1 MTNDLIA
8 DMLTRVRNAGRA
20 GHENVEVKI
29 NNTCEKI
36 LGILKTEGFI
46 EGFVVFKSGA
56 ARMAKIDLKYYQN
69 QAVFSAIE
77 RISKPGRR
85 IYLPWKEIKP
95 TRNNMGLS
103 IFSTPKGVLSEKE
116 AKFQHVGGEY
126 LCRIY

>member
-8 DMLTRVRNAGRA
+8 DMLTRIRNASAA
-20 GHENVEVKI
+20 GHESVEVRI

-36 LGILKTEGFI
+36 LAILKSEGFLDS
-46 EGFVVFKSGA
+46 FVVFKSEA
-56 ARMAKIDLKYYQN
+56 ARMAKVELRYYQSKP
-69 QAVFSAIE
+69 VFSAIE
-77 RISKPGRR
+77 RVSKPGRR
-85 IYLPWKEIKP
+85 IYTPWKEIKP

-116 AKFQHVGGEY
+116 AKFQHVGGEF

>member
-8 DMLTRVRNAGRA
+8 DMLTRIRNASAA
-20 GHENVEVKI
+20 GHESVEVRI

-36 LGILKTEGFI
+36 LGILKNEGFLDS
-46 EGFVVFKSGA
+46 FVVYKSEA
-56 ARMAKIDLKYYQN
+56 TRMAKVELRYYQN
-69 QAVFSAIE
+69 KPVFSAIE
-77 RISKPGRR
+77 RVSKPGRR
-85 IYLPWKEIKP
+85 VYTPWKEIKP

-116 AKFQHVGGEY
+116 AKFQHVGGEF

>member
-8 DMLTRVRNAGRA
+8 DMLTRIRNAGRA